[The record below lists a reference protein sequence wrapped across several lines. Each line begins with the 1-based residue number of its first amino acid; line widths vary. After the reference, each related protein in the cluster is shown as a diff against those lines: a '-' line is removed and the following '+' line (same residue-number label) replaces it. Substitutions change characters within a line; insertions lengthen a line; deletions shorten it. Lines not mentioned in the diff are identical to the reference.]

1 MHAAHTRLWV
11 LLADGRRAR
20 IVIPDEAQGRFRAIV
35 ALGVAEHPHYP
46 PPLPGATAPLHRPRF
61 AVDVASRLNEEAGR
75 DEFDEL
81 LLVAPRQ
88 VAHEIRVALNAATA
102 ARVVGTLDRDP
113 WMLGEEALWPQLA
126 RWWQA
131 PPAEPVG
138 AGEPSAAALI
148 P

>member
-1 MHAAHTRLWV
+1 MHAAHTRFWV

-20 IVIPDEAQGRFRAIV
+20 MVIPDETEGWFRAHM

-46 PPLPGATAPLHRPRF
+46 PPLRGATAPRHHPRF
-61 AVDVASRLNEEAGR
+61 AADVASRLNDEAGR

-88 VAHEIRVALNAATA
+88 VAHEIRTGLNAATA
-102 ARVVGTLDRDP
+102 ARLADTLDRDP

-131 PPAEPVG
+131 PRPRPAG
-138 AGEPSAAALI
+138 AGEPPAAPLI
-148 P
+148 A